1 MGYYRNIDSSKKK
14 VYSSYDA
21 LPLFTQK
28 VYSALRLMCT
38 DVFYWD
44 EDLEFTPTNRQ
55 IAEISGVTSGITHHL
70 AVLDRN
76 GYIRVTW
83 TYQEGRRKHRI
94 ELLDKEENKT
104 NNSTMEV

>member
-1 MGYYRNIDSSKKK
+1 MKFYSYIDSSKEK

-21 LPLFTQK
+21 LPLCTQK
-28 VYSALRLMCT
+28 VYSALCFMCT

-94 ELLDKEENKT
+94 EMLKKEETK
-104 NNSTMEV
+104 